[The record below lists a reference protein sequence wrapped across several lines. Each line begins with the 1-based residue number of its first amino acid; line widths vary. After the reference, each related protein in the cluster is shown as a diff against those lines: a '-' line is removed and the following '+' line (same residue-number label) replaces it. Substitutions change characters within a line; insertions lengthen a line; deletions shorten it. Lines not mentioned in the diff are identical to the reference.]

1 MRIGSVKNKVKAIRR
16 ELAEDDDVTFVVLEV
31 KALNGGSDEG

>member
-1 MRIGSVKNKVKAIRR
+1 MRIGSVRNKVKATRR
-16 ELAEDDDVTFVVLEV
+16 ELAEEDDVTFVVLKV